1 MCVCLCACVCLGVF
15 SAATKNSRN
24 IMAPNLLS
32 FKRRKERRKGQWYLL
47 YIQMS
52 NTLYVGSE
60 SCFTWTNRWKKFTA
74 HTLQFVKL
82 AFGGRLFIFVT
93 LYILI
98 QSQCRLARAE
108 GKSKNFGGWVE
119 IELQQKKK
127 VLILLCLLRTRRL
140 IVGVFSIVVGSL
152 RYKVPLGIWCHD
164 LALFK

>member
-1 MCVCLCACVCLGVF
+1 MTLLGSHVVVRMHSLLPLELNDWWTVGVLNKLSALIVIAHMCTNMCVCLCACVCLGVF

-32 FKRRKERRKGQWYLL
+32 FKHRKERRKGQWYLL

-108 GKSKNFGGWVE
+108 GKSKNFRGG
-119 IELQQKKK
+119 
-127 VLILLCLLRTRRL
+127 
-140 IVGVFSIVVGSL
+140 G
-152 RYKVPLGIWCHD
+152 
-164 LALFK
+164 